1 MTKKTPTISEPLKKK
16 KWHSPLPPW
25 CLYELLYKLV
35 GLLKK
40 KKEIVRAIE
49 LLEGIDLYVVLIYIN
64 WECHKD
70 KS

>member
-1 MTKKTPTISEPLKKK
+1 M
-16 KWHSPLPPW
+16 PPW

-49 LLEGIDLYVVLIYIN
+49 LLEGIDLYVVLIETLIESVIKIN
-64 WECHKD
+64 LKGSWCNL
-70 KS
+70 S